1 MDRRFTIDDEI
12 TRQYRRFGAVGTQLT
27 VRLLPPSDDD
37 DTVNH
42 FVACVNDLFEYALQN
57 VSDSD
62 MVGMTIQNRLNQN
75 DKPIGTSFRRKDQL
89 SGDVVGNVFE
99 KISQS
104 NSRFNAM
111 DPVVITLHS
120 VIIPVGS
127 GRGIKTMDRQLS
139 VMAHINKS
147 IVEVKTE
154 SNCLAWAL
162 IIAIARVKNDSNYK
176 SYRDGWKIRPVVR
189 NLLETKGIDLTNGA
203 GLPKI
208 AKFQEHF
215 REYKIVV
222 YQGLSCDN
230 MFAGHVE
237 SNKRLNLLYD
247 DVERHYH
254 VITNLT
260 GDMAKKY
267 VCKACG
273 KSCRSDTAHN
283 CDQTCSACM
292 TSLPCAFEG
301 IRIPCDECNRH
312 FRSQNCYDN
321 HKIRA
326 TKKKPVCERKRRCG
340 TCGEVVIREN
350 NECNKR

>member
-1 MDRRFTIDDEI
+1 
-12 TRQYRRFGAVGTQLT
+12 
-27 VRLLPPSDDD
+27 
-37 DTVNH
+37 
-42 FVACVNDLFEYALQN
+42 
-57 VSDSD
+57 
-62 MVGMTIQNRLNQN
+62 
-75 DKPIGTSFRRKDQL
+75 
-89 SGDVVGNVFE
+89 
-99 KISQS
+99 
-104 NSRFNAM
+104 M
-111 DPVVITLHS
+111 DPMVVTVHS
-120 VIIPVGS
+120 VKMPVGF
-127 GRGIKTMDRQLS
+127 GRGIKTMGRQLS
-139 VMAHINKS
+139 VTAHIKKS

-162 IIAIARVKNDSNYK
+162 IIAIARVENDSNYK

-340 TCGEVVIREN
+340 TCGELVIREN
-350 NECNKR
+350 HECNKRYCQNCNDNKEVGHLCYMRPLKKVLPACDKVMYSTIFRQTRIRDFR